1 MNQSTEQGLN
11 ARIGFNGDF
20 YHVDTMSGHGIL
32 IVDNLFES
40 CLLSK
45 DTTAKML
52 GLCLKKCLKQS
63 RIVDP
68 EDYDFFGYE
77 KVKGRYEGWIKNIIK
92 LRGYKNKKSLF
103 KQMNKC
109 NARQVGDLITI
120 RPLNHVKLESWSG
133 DGISETDY
141 VIIPVS
147 ASDEELG
154 HAVIEAFSRCKGK
167 QF

>member
-1 MNQSTEQGLN
+1 MDQSTEQGLN
-11 ARIGFNGDF
+11 AKIGFNGDF

-45 DTTAKML
+45 DVTPEML
-52 GLCLKKCLKQS
+52 GSCLKKSLKQS

-68 EDYDFFGYE
+68 GNYDFFDYK
-77 KVKGRYEGWIKNIIK
+77 KVKERYEGWIKNIIK
-92 LRGYKNKKSLF
+92 LRGYKNKKSVF

-109 NARQVGDLITI
+109 SIVQLDDLITI

-147 ASDEELG
+147 ASDDELG
-154 HAVIEAFSRCKGK
+154 YAVIEAFSRCKGR